1 VVSTRPG
8 TFANGDTL
16 GARLAGTTLTV
27 YRNGAPIGTATVP
40 AQTGGRIG
48 VWFAGT
54 TNTGAGNA
62 RIDNF
67 GGGSL

>member
-1 VVSTRPG
+1 VITG

-16 GARLAGTTLTV
+16 GARIQGTTLTV
-27 YRNGAPIGTATVP
+27 YRNGASLGVVTLPSASS
-40 AQTGGRIG
+40 GGRIG
-48 VWFAGT
+48 VWFEGT

-67 GGGSL
+67 GGGTLP